1 MKLLDMRNKEDL
13 LLEYV
18 RNAIGF
24 HQMSHFFA
32 SMRCPLLAIE
42 NGILKIDDKIFNF
55 VNLVSTPVL
64 GIFLQ
69 LFDKLKDVI
78 VILMIGNTFNQILE
92 DEKWANSKAEQFY
105 WVGLIVCL
113 CFGVIAIGL
122 YSFINRNVMISI
134 KWSSPIYHHL
144 FNRLLLL
151 ISPLLYIFYFIK
163 LSITEIKLFMI
174 EENYKKKKIS
184 SQRFSVGTMK
194 LGEGLKEMRK
204 LSANIKILEANLGC
218 IIQLIFLISF
228 LFFWNLD
235 LYGSL
240 ANYTYFWSVANSIF
254 GGKLEQI

>member
-1 MKLLDMRNKEDL
+1 MIAALKAFLIIFLLHVKAVIHPKNYHNLYKVLMELLDMRNKEDL

-55 VNLVSTPVL
+55 VNLVSTPVF

-113 CFGVIAIGL
+113 CIGVIAIGL

-134 KWSSPIYHHL
+134 K
-144 FNRLLLL
+144 
-151 ISPLLYIFYFIK
+151 
-163 LSITEIKLFMI
+163 
-174 EENYKKKKIS
+174 YK
-184 SQRFSVGTMK
+184 
-194 LGEGLKEMRK
+194 
-204 LSANIKILEANLGC
+204 
-218 IIQLIFLISF
+218 
-228 LFFWNLD
+228 
-235 LYGSL
+235 
-240 ANYTYFWSVANSIF
+240 
-254 GGKLEQI
+254 